1 MNKLDQI
8 EKRIRSLFETS
19 TAVIPWSDPN
29 DRMVHEL
36 SIAIQDLF
44 MGGIPADQLTAP
56 VFQINLNPQTFYQ
69 WKNQPEW
76 EKTLINLL
84 VSSAQEYNVHFQ
96 TLPTVKLSADA
107 SLMVDDV
114 AITLKES
121 ASPAR
126 AETSAVSLVESAAPA
141 SLNPQDVKTP
151 ILILQDGKTI
161 PLNRSVINLGRKSTN
176 HIVINDLRI
185 SRVHAQIRRVKND
198 YILFDVGSTGG
209 TYVNSNRIEQHTL
222 RPGDVIS
229 LAGYSMIFASDL
241 ESPENPKKGI
251 TSELRCTEEGE

>member
-8 EKRIRSLFETS
+8 EKMIRSLFETS
-19 TAVIPWSDPN
+19 TSIIPWSDPN
-29 DRMVHEL
+29 DHMVHEL

-44 MGGIPADQLTAP
+44 MEGIPADQLIAP
-56 VFQINLNPQTFYQ
+56 VFQINLNPQTLYQ
-69 WKNQPEW
+69 WKDQPEW

-84 VSSAQEYNVHFQ
+84 ISSAREYNIHFQ
-96 TLPTVKLSADA
+96 SQPTIKLLADP

-114 AITLKES
+114 AITLRES
-121 ASPAR
+121 TSPSR
-126 AETSAVSLVESAAPA
+126 AETSAVSLVELATPA
-141 SLNPQDVKTP
+141 NLNPYDVKTP
-151 ILILQDGKTI
+151 ILILPDGKTI

-185 SRVHAQIRRVKND
+185 SRIHAQIRRVKDD

-229 LAGYSMIFASDL
+229 LAGYSMVFASEL
-241 ESPENPKKGI
+241 ENPKDPKQEI
-251 TSELRCTEEGE
+251 TSELRCTDEGD